1 MQEVRSQF
9 RDKEMK
15 KILIIAGEASG
26 DLHGANLVREIR
38 QQDSLIAFFGVGSK
52 RMEEAGVRLLADASQ
67 ISVVGATEVLTH
79 LRPICRV
86 FSMLKRFL
94 AEERPDLLILI
105 DFPDFNIML
114 GKRAKKIGIPIL
126 YYISPQVWAWRKS
139 RIIKIADLV
148 KAMIVVF
155 PFEVE
160 LYKKAGV
167 DVRFVGHPLTDVVQS
182 GYNQVEAKAH
192 FGLDPAKRTIAMLPG
207 SRRKEISTLLPGM
220 LGAADILNRRFQD
233 LQYILPVAATL
244 SPDFIRSFINKSPVP
259 VTLTDGRVYDVLRA
273 SDVALVASGTA
284 TLETGLMA
292 VPMVI
297 VYRISALSYFIGSLL
312 IDVEH
317 IGLVNIVAGKRVVA
331 ELVQH
336 EATPRNMADALTV
349 LLTDK
354 DYYQNVRTQLGG
366 IRAQLGEKGA
376 SARVAGVVLEFIRN
390 GSRSSHGN
398 I

>member
-1 MQEVRSQF
+1 
-9 RDKEMK
+9 MK

-38 QQDSLIAFFGVGSK
+38 QQDLSIAFYGVGSK
-52 RMEEAGVRLLADASQ
+52 RMEDAGVRLLADASE

-79 LRPICRV
+79 LRPIYRV
-86 FSMLKRFL
+86 FNRLKRFL
-94 AEERPDLLILI
+94 EEERPDLLVLI

-114 GKRAKKIGIPIL
+114 GKRAKKIGIPVL
-126 YYISPQVWAWRKS
+126 YYISPQVWAWRKN
-139 RIIKIADLV
+139 RINKIADLV

-182 GYNQVEAKAH
+182 RYNQAEAQAQ
-192 FGLDPAKRTIAMLPG
+192 FGLDPTKRTIALLPG
-207 SRRKEISTLLPGM
+207 SRRKEISSLLPSM
-220 LGAADILNRRFQD
+220 LGAADILNKRFQD

-244 SPDFIRSFINKSPVP
+244 SPDFIRSFIDKSQVP
-259 VTLTDGRVYDVLRA
+259 VTITDGRVYDVLRA
-273 SDVALVASGTA
+273 SDVALVTSGTA

-297 VYRISALSYFIGSLL
+297 VYRISALSYVIGSLL
-312 IDVEH
+312 IDVDH
-317 IGLVNIVAGKRVVA
+317 IGLINIVAGKRIVP
-331 ELVQH
+331 ELIQDQ
-336 EATPRNMADALTV
+336 ATPRNMADALAV
-349 LLTDK
+349 LLTDR
-354 DYYQNVRTQLGG
+354 DHYQNVQTQLAG

-376 SARVAGVVLEFIRN
+376 SARVAAVVIEFIRG